1 MLAIKILDFDL
12 EGSHFIIEADISL
25 RQKADDNMES
35 HWPRYFFE
43 NTQVYKET
51 DGVISPFPIT
61 AVTWYG
67 CPITANH
74 ALEDVVERITRNE
87 TGKLTVREVCPEL
100 QEFLNEFNKY
110 PAINGERTIPYFI
123 FQDGDIARL
132 AYATN
137 RFLYYADGNN
147 MPVMFRTDDGIL
159 CHSRKNAASEKADTA
174 PPQNGG
180 QEMTEAD
187 AHPHPSDDSS
197 LRT

>member
-1 MLAIKILDFDL
+1 MGKVVLAIKILDFDL

-100 QEFLNEFNKY
+100 QEFLNEFNK
-110 PAINGERTIPYFI
+110 
-123 FQDGDIARL
+123 
-132 AYATN
+132 
-137 RFLYYADGNN
+137 
-147 MPVMFRTDDGIL
+147 
-159 CHSRKNAASEKADTA
+159 
-174 PPQNGG
+174 
-180 QEMTEAD
+180 
-187 AHPHPSDDSS
+187 
-197 LRT
+197 

>member
-1 MLAIKILDFDL
+1 MKILDFDL

-74 ALEDVVERITRNE
+74 AH
-87 TGKLTVREVCPEL
+87 
-100 QEFLNEFNKY
+100 
-110 PAINGERTIPYFI
+110 
-123 FQDGDIARL
+123 
-132 AYATN
+132 
-137 RFLYYADGNN
+137 GNN
-147 MPVMFRTDDGIL
+147 MPVMFRTDDGTLISNNEFADIGLFDSKQRVQEGTEYIL
-159 CHSRKNAASEKADTA
+159 PFTEYESDMVSAWNLEKKAYQDSLL
-174 PPQNGG
+174 
-180 QEMTEAD
+180 D
-187 AHPHPSDDSS
+187 AFEYEDGFHAHEDLEDELPF
-197 LRT
+197 

>member
-1 MLAIKILDFDL
+1 LGKVVLAIKILDFDL

-110 PAINGERTIPYFI
+110 PASPNRQMLSRTRHLDFPERVAPT
-123 FQDGDIARL
+123 Q
-132 AYATN
+132 
-137 RFLYYADGNN
+137 
-147 MPVMFRTDDGIL
+147 
-159 CHSRKNAASEKADTA
+159 SRW
-174 PPQNGG
+174 Q
-180 QEMTEAD
+180 
-187 AHPHPSDDSS
+187 SS
-197 LRT
+197 PTK